1 MQFPNGPALKTP
13 YWQNMLRNVAQFD
26 PEFDAVNYNAR
37 SKTRADFT
45 QASRPRT

>member
-1 MQFPNGPALKTP
+1 
-13 YWQNMLRNVAQFD
+13 MLRNVAQFD

-45 QASRPRT
+45 SRQVSPEHDGHQHNAIGHMGRC